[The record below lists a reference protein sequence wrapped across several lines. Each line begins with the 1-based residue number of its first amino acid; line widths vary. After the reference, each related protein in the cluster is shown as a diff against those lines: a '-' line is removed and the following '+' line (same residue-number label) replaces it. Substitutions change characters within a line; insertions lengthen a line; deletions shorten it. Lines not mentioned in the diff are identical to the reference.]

1 MATPASTQLLIDQ
14 IVPDGNFTAQKM
26 NPLLSYLN
34 SYYNNST
41 SDPTTSNDSSEKYYA
56 FKSLWYNSTTGN
68 LFVCIDDTIDAA
80 VWRNID
86 LFYSGA
92 NDPDIDDDVS
102 GGYIKGSLGINTVTG
117 VLFVCID
124 NTAGEAVWKKIVT
137 DVTAGGY
144 VSELTNV
151 TPGADINVFDGQYT
165 DVEKV
170 VSGAFSCYVSP
181 SGLLTQFNFSL
192 PVEPFDDF
200 GNAFELSVIAQHKK
214 VAGSGSYSVVSG
226 STPGAK
232 TGFVSVEG
240 SIVEDYVLTIMFSYK
255 V

>member
-151 TPGADINVFDGQYT
+151 TPGADINVFDGQI
-165 DVEKV
+165 
-170 VSGAFSCYVSP
+170 S
-181 SGLLTQFNFSL
+181 
-192 PVEPFDDF
+192 
-200 GNAFELSVIAQHKK
+200 
-214 VAGSGSYSVVSG
+214 
-226 STPGAK
+226 
-232 TGFVSVEG
+232 
-240 SIVEDYVLTIMFSYK
+240 
-255 V
+255 

>member
-1 MATPASTQLLIDQ
+1 MATPESTQLLIDQ
-14 IVPDGNFTAQKM
+14 IVPDGNFSAQQM

-34 SYYNNST
+34 NYFNESS
-41 SDPTTSNDSSEKYYA
+41 SDPTATDDSSQKYYA
-56 FKSLWYNSTTGN
+56 FKSLWRNPVSGN
-68 LFVCIDDTIDAA
+68 FFICTDDTIGAA

-92 NDPDIDDDVS
+92 IDPDNDDDVS
-102 GGYIKGSLGINTVTG
+102 DGYIKGSLGINTVTG

-137 DVTAGGY
+137 DVTAGEY

-151 TPGADINVFDGQYT
+151 TSGADINVFGGQYT

-170 VSGAFSCYVSP
+170 VSGAFSCYVTP

-214 VAGSGSYSVVSG
+214 VAGSGTYSVVSG

-232 TGFVSVEG
+232 TGFISVEG